1 MTIIAKQV
9 VLHVL
14 EKKSYFIEWVS
25 LRADTK
31 VRVVGGK

>member
-9 VLHVL
+9 VLHIL